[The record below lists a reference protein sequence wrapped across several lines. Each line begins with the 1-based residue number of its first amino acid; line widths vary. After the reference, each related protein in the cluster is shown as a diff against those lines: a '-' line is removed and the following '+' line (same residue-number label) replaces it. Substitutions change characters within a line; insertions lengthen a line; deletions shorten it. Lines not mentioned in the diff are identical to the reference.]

1 MQQHTNRVSSTIV
14 INTRRVKSEVCGSE
28 TRDLDLVRVVM
39 VWERCYLGKCP
50 RVSDVSHSSLK
61 DTQKLPRGRS
71 EENIP
76 ERGLAHAETLIP

>member
-1 MQQHTNRVSSTIV
+1 MQQHTNKVSSAIV
-14 INTRRVKSEVCGSE
+14 LNTRRVKSEVCGSE

-39 VWERCYLGKCP
+39 VWERCYLGRCT
-50 RVSDVSHSSLK
+50 RASDVLHSNLK
-61 DTQKLPRGRS
+61 DTQKLARGRS